1 MLPSTHSGTTVHF
14 SHTARLLASEARRHG
29 LVAPGFRCPPRVVG
43 ALRSIRRTP
52 TGAVV
57 AVQVKDRPWPAVV
70 ADMIEGVVLANRLV
84 TPEADR
90 VRTDLWHAVSVDWP
104 AEIAEVA

>member
-1 MLPSTHSGTTVHF
+1 M
-14 SHTARLLASEARRHG
+14 
-29 LVAPGFRCPPRVVG
+29 
-43 ALRSIRRTP
+43 
-52 TGAVV
+52 

-90 VRTDLWHAVSVDWP
+90 VRTDLWHAVSADWP
-104 AEIAEVA
+104 VEIGEVA